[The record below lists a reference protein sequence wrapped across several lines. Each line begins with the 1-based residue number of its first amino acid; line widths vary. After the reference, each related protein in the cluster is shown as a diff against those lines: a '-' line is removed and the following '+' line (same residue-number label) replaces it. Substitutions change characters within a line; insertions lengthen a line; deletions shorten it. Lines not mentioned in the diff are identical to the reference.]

1 MVYDDER
8 YDEAAGTWEF
18 SFRCFP
24 RSERVLDFNPF
35 TEMGTVI
42 GDLGLMK
49 MNAEEASEV
58 LKSYVFEE
66 MRSHS
71 GIVTSEHRKKQESY
85 VRFDGMRTD
94 AAYNLLIIDFH
105 LPR

>member
-1 MVYDDER
+1 M
-8 YDEAAGTWEF
+8 
-18 SFRCFP
+18 
-24 RSERVLDFNPF
+24 LDFNSV
-35 TEMGTVI
+35 TGTGTAI

-49 MNAEEASEV
+49 MKPEDAAEELKAYV
-58 LKSYVFEE
+58 LEE

-71 GIVTSEHRKKQESY
+71 GIVTSEHRKTEAY

-94 AAYNLLIIDFH
+94 ATYNLLQIDFH